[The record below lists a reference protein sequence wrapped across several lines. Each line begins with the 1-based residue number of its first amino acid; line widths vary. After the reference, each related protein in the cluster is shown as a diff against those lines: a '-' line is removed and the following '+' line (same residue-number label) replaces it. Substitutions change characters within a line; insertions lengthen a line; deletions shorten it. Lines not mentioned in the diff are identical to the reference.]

1 METNCK
7 NPIKEVNLQLKR
19 ENIETKRL
27 LEKILCVLKLA
38 NNKTL
43 LQGKNKILKNETKRK
58 IYELCDGKHT
68 VNDIASE
75 LNTTQ
80 PNVSYHLSSL
90 LESGLV
96 LYDELGGKRY
106 YFKSLE

>member
-1 METNCK
+1 MER
-7 NPIKEVNLQLKR
+7 KE
-19 ENIETKRL
+19 IETKRL
-27 LEKILCVLKLA
+27 LEKILSILKLA
-38 NNKTL
+38 NSEAI
-43 LQGKNKILKNETKRK
+43 LQEKEKILENETKRK

-68 VNDIASE
+68 VTDIASE

-96 LYDELGGKRY
+96 LYDELAGKRY

>member
-1 METNCK
+1 MS
-7 NPIKEVNLQLKR
+7 
-19 ENIETKRL
+19 ENVDTKRL

-38 NNKTL
+38 NYKTIM
-43 LQGKNKILKNETKRK
+43 KEKENILKNKTKRR

-68 VNDIASE
+68 VMDIARE
-75 LNTTQ
+75 LKTTQ
-80 PNVSYHLSSL
+80 PNVSYHLSTL

-96 LYDELGGKRY
+96 LYEDVGGKRY

>member
-1 METNCK
+1 MER
-7 NPIKEVNLQLKR
+7 Q
-19 ENIETKRL
+19 NIEIKRL

-38 NNKTL
+38 NDELILKR
-43 LQGKNKILKNETKRK
+43 KDEILKNETKRK

-68 VNDIASE
+68 VSDITRE

-90 LESGLV
+90 LEVGLL
-96 LYDELGGKRY
+96 LYDDVGGKRY

>member
-1 METNCK
+1 ME
-7 NPIKEVNLQLKR
+7 R
-19 ENIETKRL
+19 RNIESRRL

-38 NNKTL
+38 NSKAITRE
-43 LQGKNKILKNETKRK
+43 KNGILKNETKRR
-58 IYELCDGKHT
+58 IYELCDGKHA
-68 VNDIASE
+68 VGDIAEE
-75 LNTTQ
+75 LGTTQ

-96 LYDELGGKRY
+96 LYEEIGGKRY

>member
-1 METNCK
+1 MLKYHKVILLAVDLGEETLR
-7 NPIKEVNLQLKR
+7 IR
-19 ENIETKRL
+19 RL
-27 LEKILCVLKLA
+27 LEKVLSVLKLA
-38 NNKTL
+38 NSKSIL
-43 LQGKNKILKNETKRK
+43 REKNKILKNETKRE

-68 VNDIASE
+68 VTDIAKE

-96 LYDELGGKRY
+96 LYDDVGGKRY

>member
-1 METNCK
+1 ME
-7 NPIKEVNLQLKR
+7 R
-19 ENIETKRL
+19 RDIETRRL
-27 LEKILCVLKLA
+27 LEKILSVLKLA
-38 NNKTL
+38 NSKAI
-43 LQGKNKILKNETKRK
+43 LQEKEEILKNETKRK

-68 VNDIASE
+68 VSNIASE

-90 LESGLV
+90 QESGLV

>member
-1 METNCK
+1 MV
-7 NPIKEVNLQLKR
+7 IMMS
-19 ENIETKRL
+19 ENIYNRRL

-38 NNKTL
+38 NYKTIM
-43 LQGKNKILKNETKRK
+43 KEKENILKNKTKRK

-68 VNDIASE
+68 VTDIAKE

-80 PNVSYHLSSL
+80 PNVSYHLSTL
-90 LESGLV
+90 LESGLI
-96 LYDELGGKRY
+96 LYEDVGGKRY

>member
-1 METNCK
+1 MERQN
-7 NPIKEVNLQLKR
+7 V
-19 ENIETKRL
+19 ETKRL

-38 NNKTL
+38 NNQMVSKE
-43 LQGKNKILKNETKRK
+43 KDKILKNKTKRK

-68 VNDIASE
+68 VNDIATE
-75 LNTTQ
+75 MKTTQ

>member
-1 METNCK
+1 MNFLERK
-7 NPIKEVNLQLKR
+7 D
-19 ENIETKRL
+19 IETKRL
-27 LEKILCVLKLA
+27 LEKILSILKLA
-38 NNKTL
+38 NSKAI
-43 LQGKNKILKNETKRK
+43 LQEKEEILKNKTKRK

-68 VNDIASE
+68 VSDIASE

>member
-1 METNCK
+1 ME
-7 NPIKEVNLQLKR
+7 R
-19 ENIETKRL
+19 DNIQVKRL

-38 NNKTL
+38 NNKL
-43 LQGKNKILKNETKRK
+43 ILKEKNNILQNETKRK

-68 VNDIASE
+68 VSDISSK
-75 LNTTQ
+75 LKTTQ

-96 LYDELGGKRY
+96 LYDDLGGKRY

>member
-1 METNCK
+1 LE
-7 NPIKEVNLQLKR
+7 R
-19 ENIETKRL
+19 ERIETKRL

-38 NNKTL
+38 NNKA
-43 LQGKNKILKNETKRK
+43 ILKQKDTILRNETKRK

-68 VNDIASE
+68 VSDIASE
-75 LNTTQ
+75 LKTTQ

>member
-1 METNCK
+1 MERTD
-7 NPIKEVNLQLKR
+7 IEVKH
-19 ENIETKRL
+19 L
-27 LEKILCVLKLA
+27 LEKILSILKLA
-38 NNKTL
+38 HSKAIL
-43 LQGKNKILKNETKRK
+43 REKEEVLKNKTKRK
-58 IYELCDGKHT
+58 IYELCDRKHT
-68 VNDIASE
+68 VSDIASE
-75 LNTTQ
+75 LKITQ

>member
-1 METNCK
+1 MLERRD
-7 NPIKEVNLQLKR
+7 IK
-19 ENIETKRL
+19 TKRL
-27 LEKILCVLKLA
+27 LEKILSVLKLA
-38 NNKTL
+38 NSKII
-43 LQGKNKILKNETKRK
+43 LQEKGEILKNKTKRK
-58 IYELCDGKHT
+58 IYELCDGKHS
-68 VNDIASE
+68 VSDIASD

>member
-1 METNCK
+1 ME
-7 NPIKEVNLQLKR
+7 R
-19 ENIETKRL
+19 DNIQVKRL

-38 NNKTL
+38 NNKL
-43 LQGKNKILKNETKRK
+43 ILQEKNNILQNETKRK

-68 VNDIASE
+68 VSDISSE
-75 LNTTQ
+75 LKTTQ

-96 LYDELGGKRY
+96 LYDDLGGKRY